1 MKRLFTLVFMALA
14 TTYMFAGW
22 QPSDNEKIRLNQ
34 AGGSGQIQL
43 KALRTPE
50 GKTVMTW
57 LRWTQGAD
65 EASTGYYLYMQVLD
79 VDGTPL
85 LGDGGV
91 IVDGHQTASYT
102 TDYGLALA
110 QNGDIVMTYTDT
122 RTSAADEDEEILTL
136 YAYRYNQQ
144 GQPVWSADGIQLT
157 AVSENANGYDMEPLV
172 CISGENI
179 YVGLFHSEGR
189 KNNFQLQRLNNDGT
203 LAWSANK
210 VVEAKIAVLNPC
222 VDGDLYIIYDSASKG
237 LEAQRINKDGES
249 VWENPVTIEAEALS
263 TGVYMPSPLCTLDGN
278 GGVAISYRKLLGWS
292 GYQAI
297 NHLSAD
303 GSVLSEAVSCNG
315 NTNGD
320 AGSAV
325 IGARGDKALVAWQY
339 KDTAYQLDVNLLG
352 VDGSYAWQ
360 GDKQNGIAYGY
371 NKQWGVQP
379 VAIIPL
385 ANEWVV
391 IYNDHTSWDA
401 GNLMVS
407 KISDAGETLWSK
419 QIAEENFAVESIVV
433 TNDDK
438 NAYIFY
444 SQKAQTDDNWDP
456 IPDTGGM
463 FVMCVDIS
471 KEGTGI
477 QSVENKECGAKTA
490 AYDLQGRRL
499 SNPHGLYIERSA
511 DGSSRKMLLNR

>member
-22 QPSDNEKIRLNQ
+22 QPSDNEKIRLDQ

-91 IVDGHQTASYT
+91 VVDGHQTASYT

-189 KNNFQLQRLNNDGT
+189 KSNFQLQRLNNDGT

-210 VVEAKIAVLNPC
+210 IIESKIAVMKPC
-222 VDGDLYIIYDSASKG
+222 VDGDLYLIYDNADKG
-237 LEAQRINKDGES
+237 LDAQRINKDGDN
-249 VWENPVTIEAEALS
+249 VWSDPVTIEGEALS
-263 TGVYMPSPLCTLDGN
+263 TGVYMPVPVCTLDGN
-278 GGVAISYRKLLGWS
+278 GGVAITYRKLESWS
-292 GYQAI
+292 GYQVV

-303 GSVLSEAVSCNG
+303 GTVLSEAVSCNG
-315 NTNGD
+315 NTDGD

-339 KDTAYQLDVNLLG
+339 KDAAYQLNVNLLG
-352 VDGSYAWQ
+352 IDGSYAWQ
-360 GDKQNGIAYGY
+360 GDKKYGFAYGH
-371 NKQWGVQP
+371 NEQWGFQP
-379 VAIIPL
+379 VAVIPL
-385 ANEWVV
+385 ANAWVV
-391 IYNDHTSWDA
+391 IYNDHTSWNG
-401 GNLMVS
+401 GNMMVS

-419 QIAEENFAVESIVV
+419 QIAEENFVAKSIVV

-444 SQKAQTDDNWDP
+444 SQEPQTDDNWEP

-471 KEGTGI
+471 KEATGI
-477 QSVENKECGAKTA
+477 NALENGELKTENSV
-490 AYDLQGRRL
+490 YDLQGRRL
-499 SNPHGLYIERSA
+499 SNPQGLFIERSA
-511 DGSSRKMLLNR
+511 DGSSRKVLLNR